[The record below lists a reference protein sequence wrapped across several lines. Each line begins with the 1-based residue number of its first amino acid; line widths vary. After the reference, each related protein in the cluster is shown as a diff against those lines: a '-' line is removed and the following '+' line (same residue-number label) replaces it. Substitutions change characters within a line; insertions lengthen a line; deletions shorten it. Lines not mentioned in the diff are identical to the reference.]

1 MTVYQILCLTG
12 VPAAISGIAGYFV
25 AKIKQQNKETK
36 AMKAGLQALL
46 RHSLLKE
53 YNQCSKAGYAT
64 NDMRS
69 DFENMYQNYH
79 SLGANGVMDDIREK
93 FLALPVRDDD

>member
-1 MTVYQILCLTG
+1 MTVYQILCIAG
-12 VPAAISGIAGYFV
+12 VPALLSGATGYFI
-25 AKIKQQNKETK
+25 AKIKQSNKETK
-36 AMKAGLQALL
+36 AMKSGLQALL

-64 NDMRS
+64 SDMRN

-79 SLGANGVMDDIREK
+79 CLGANGVMDDIREK
-93 FLALPVRDDD
+93 FLALPVQDED